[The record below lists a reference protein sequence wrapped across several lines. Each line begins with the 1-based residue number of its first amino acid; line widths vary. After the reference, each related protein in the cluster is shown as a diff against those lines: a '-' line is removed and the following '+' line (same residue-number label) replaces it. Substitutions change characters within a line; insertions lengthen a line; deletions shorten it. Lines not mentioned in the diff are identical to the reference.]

1 MRQVWP
7 LLMALAMLPT
17 CSFAQEPS
25 DCVAYRVEY
34 DDSGAVTRECVPYS
48 KFPPST
54 LKRDRLRKIGDLG
67 PAGRM
72 RTPYVLELL
81 KDEDWGV
88 RAEAAQTLGRT
99 GETSAIPYLVDAIG
113 ARDWKLTFEAMT
125 SLWNLQA
132 PQAIPVVKE
141 IAGAYWKP
149 GIRAAAQRLLDGFP
163 EQRTYWLSMEDAY
176 CRSVNGKKNASIPG
190 ARLASHPDL
199 FGASE
204 IGKTV
209 AVEGGILVAVDRVD
223 RGEWGRGLEFRPDL
237 DLLQQLLLTQ
247 EPIEDET
254 VMAVVKSPQGIFA
267 LTGSGHMGLDD
278 GFIYKVDQ
286 IPDGKWKAQ
295 VIWRLPGA
303 PYRAIA
309 SPDGTLGIQTN
320 NGDVIFRPNSGMEWI
335 SCPLWK

>member
-25 DCVAYRVEY
+25 DCVAYRIEY
-34 DDSGAVTRECVPYS
+34 DGSGDVASRTCVPYS
-48 KFPPST
+48 KFPPAA
-54 LKRDRLRKIGDLG
+54 LKEARLRNIGDLG
-67 PAGRM
+67 PAGRK

-81 KDEDWGV
+81 KDEDWRV
-88 RAEAAQTLGRT
+88 RAEAAQVLGRT

-132 PQAIPVVKE
+132 PQATPIVKE

-176 CRSVNGKKNASIPG
+176 CDSVNGKRNASIPG
-190 ARLASHPDL
+190 AKLASHPDL

-209 AVEGGILVAVDRVD
+209 AVEGGILVAVDRAN
-223 RGEWGRGLEFRPDL
+223 GAGGWNFDL
-237 DLLQQLLLTQ
+237 TLT
-247 EPIEDET
+247 
-254 VMAVVKSPQGIFA
+254 F
-267 LTGSGHMGLDD
+267 H
-278 GFIYKVDQ
+278 
-286 IPDGKWKAQ
+286 
-295 VIWRLPGA
+295 
-303 PYRAIA
+303 
-309 SPDGTLGIQTN
+309 N
-320 NGDVIFRPNSGMEWI
+320 NSF
-335 SCPLWK
+335 